1 MCACFMKYPWHVLL
15 STIPVRMCVFYV
27 IPMARSLILS
37 GSRYT
42 FIRAFVFMNFCDSV
56 VVFANASIR
65 VLFSHSLIHVCAHML
80 CLCVCICSSILA
92 DCLYF
97 CVRMCMLTS
106 VPLSVCISASGYA
119 CILGVCFLFL
129 FSPHLQEETQCRP
142 RRPY

>member
-1 MCACFMKYPWHVLL
+1 MIGLRLETVDPRGILL
-15 STIPVRMCVFYV
+15 FKKTAEFN
-27 IPMARSLILS
+27 S
-37 GSRYT
+37 GLFDESG
-42 FIRAFVFMNFCDSV
+42 RAFVRVFAFMNFCDFV

-97 CVRMCMLTS
+97 CVRMCMLAS

-129 FSPHLQEETQCRP
+129 SFASFVTCL
-142 RRPY
+142 YSSLS